1 MGELQ
6 FDLVQSRLAAEYRVE
21 TKLDRLTYR
30 SMLRALDPDVSPGG
44 ARPGRCAAPSP
55 PATGRQRT
63 VGLFE
68 GPWAEDLFRDKNPGV
83 ALARTL

>member
-1 MGELQ
+1 
-6 FDLVQSRLAAEYRVE
+6 
-21 TKLDRLTYR
+21 
-30 SMLRALDPDVSPGG
+30 MLRVLDPGVRPEELTWPMRG
-44 ARPGRCAAPSP
+44 AVAA
-55 PATGRQRT
+55 RDRERRT